1 MIKFRQNVTGTSIF
15 TFLNSHMTDALI
27 KGLALGSILA
37 LSVGPVIFTIIKQSL
52 NNGREGGF
60 SFVAGV
66 WLSDILLI
74 VISNAFS
81 EWVKALLQYKQTI
94 GYIGSVF
101 LIGMGLFYLF
111 LKKVQLAQQTNGEE
125 QRFRKRDMVKIFTS
139 GFLINSL
146 NPSVLLFWLIN
157 ATTFA
162 LTHSFRDRILIFT
175 VCMLFN
181 MVADALKVLLAGK
194 LRKKLT
200 LHNLSLVNKV
210 SGVILVGFGVALLW
224 GIAFHLE
231 NS

>member
-1 MIKFRQNVTGTSIF
+1 MI
-15 TFLNSHMTDALI
+15 DALI

-81 EWVKALLQYKQTI
+81 EWVKALLQYKQAI

-111 LKKVQLAQQTNGEE
+111 LKKVQLAQQANGEE
-125 QRFRKRDMVKIFTS
+125 QRFRKRDMAKIFTS

-162 LTHSFRDRILIFT
+162 LTHSFRDRVLIFT

-181 MVADALKVLLAGK
+181 MLADALKVLLAGK

-200 LHNLSLVNKV
+200 LHNLSLVNKI

-231 NS
+231 TV

>member
-1 MIKFRQNVTGTSIF
+1 MI
-15 TFLNSHMTDALI
+15 DALL

-66 WLSDILLI
+66 WVSDILLI
-74 VISNAFS
+74 ILSNAFS

-94 GYIGSVF
+94 GYIGSLF
-101 LIGMGLFYLF
+101 LIAMGLFYLF
-111 LKKVQLAQQTNGEE
+111 LKKVQLNQQAGGEE
-125 QRFRKRDMVKIFTS
+125 PRFRKRDIAKIFSS
-139 GFLINSL
+139 GFLINTL

-157 ATTFA
+157 ATAFA
-162 LTHSFRDRILIFT
+162 VTHSFRDRVLIFT
-175 VCMLFN
+175 VCMVFN
-181 MVADALKVLLAGK
+181 MLADALKVLLAGK

-200 LHNLSLVNKV
+200 LHNLSLVNKI
-210 SGVILVGFGVALLW
+210 SGVILVGFGIALLW

-231 NS
+231 NV

>member
-1 MIKFRQNVTGTSIF
+1 MI
-15 TFLNSHMTDALI
+15 DALI

-66 WLSDILLI
+66 WMSDILLI

-81 EWVKALLQYKQTI
+81 EWVKALLQYKQAI
-94 GYIGSVF
+94 GYIGSIF

-111 LKKVQLAQQTNGEE
+111 LKKVQLTQQVNGEE
-125 QRFRKRDMVKIFTS
+125 QRFSKKDMAKIFTS

-162 LTHSFRDRILIFT
+162 LTHSFRDRVLIFT
-175 VCMLFN
+175 VCMVFN
-181 MVADALKVLLAGK
+181 MLADALKVLLAGK

-200 LHNLSLVNKV
+200 LHNLSLVNKI

-224 GIAFHLE
+224 GISFHLE
-231 NS
+231 NG